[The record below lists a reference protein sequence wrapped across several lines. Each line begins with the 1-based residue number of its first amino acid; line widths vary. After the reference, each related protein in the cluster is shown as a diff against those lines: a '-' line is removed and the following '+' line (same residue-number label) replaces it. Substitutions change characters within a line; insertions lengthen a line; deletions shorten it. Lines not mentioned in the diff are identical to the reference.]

1 MCGKR
6 QSRRTSQ
13 RRGTAL
19 VLVVLALVP
28 LMAFA
33 ALAID
38 LGLLAVARTQTQQAA
53 DAAAMSGARAI
64 NGNSANNNN
73 YASVSPT
80 ATTAATANY
89 VLGSQ
94 VQSSQLALD
103 IGRYT
108 YSSANKRFE
117 GQFPGPTG
125 ENWSLVKATIST
137 NVSTSLAFSRVFNF
151 GSTNMTAMAM
161 AAHRPRD
168 VAVVLDFSGSMR
180 FASLVS
186 TPTTGDRSSNVED
199 TDYPQFGHYNSSS
212 AGMYQSTHTSPYIEP
227 NISTTT
233 SDNRKPVI
241 EDFYTDASGSAAFSK
256 ASSSYKTTPGGD
268 DHLKSNFG
276 AGSYASTLA
285 SVLNIGSV
293 SNSTKDTQFESQGYK
308 AYGMRASFARYTQGP
323 AYYGKTFFIWP
334 PDPANGTDGQTND
347 WRKRYFDY
355 PGTSTAMDD
364 NSRLWDSSGNW
375 RTPASSSYQ
384 IDYAAILDFIK
395 NIGPNP
401 FPSQLRSGRIL
412 YYDAIPNSISTGS
425 WPPSNQNERF
435 WKDYI
440 DYVLGLMQTG
450 GSSWTILNDG
460 NNGLTGYGADYTW
473 GTVRITA
480 KSSLTPTGNPATA
493 PFMRYDDNPL
503 RPRLHFWF
511 GPLTMI
517 DFLGNY
523 NMWGQVSPYASRYC
537 WWPGT
542 CHESPMYACKLGVRA
557 GLLDAKDNHPNDMVS
572 LIFFCAPKT
581 SSSDTGAGRFNRVR
595 VPLSRSYD
603 NIIESLWYPPSTV
616 GNSNATIRPYDSD
629 NIEAPRAMG
638 GTCYTMPL
646 MLAYNQFS
654 GNTSLQTYSSGQP
667 TGDAGGNGRK
677 GAQKIIIFETD
688 GAPNTTATASL
699 TNSGSHNSYYNVRYN
714 YSNPGAS
721 QYPTGVNGY
730 SDNASTVTTQINSI
744 CTQIC
749 ALETASSPGYS
760 SATKKVQIHCIGF
773 GPLFDPATSG
783 QSTRVATLNAM
794 QVIGNVNDGMPSY
807 KLVYGNETTMINNMQ
822 QAFTKILQNGIQ
834 ISLIQ

>member
-1 MCGKR
+1 MRGTR
-6 QSRRTSQ
+6 RSQRRTR

-19 VLVVLALVP
+19 VLVVLALIP

-73 YASVSPT
+73 YAAVSPT
-80 ATTAATANY
+80 ATVAATANSI
-89 VLGSQ
+89 LGSQ
-94 VQSSQLALD
+94 VLSSQLALD

-108 YSSANKRFE
+108 YNSSAKRFE

-125 ENWSLVKATIST
+125 ENWSLVKATISA
-137 NVSTSLAFSRVFNF
+137 NVSTSLAFSKVFNF
-151 GSTNMTAMAM
+151 GSTNMTATAM

-168 VAVVLDFSGSMR
+168 VAVILDFSGSMR
-180 FASLVS
+180 FASLVA
-186 TPTTGDRSSNVED
+186 TPISGDRSGNVED
-199 TDYPQFGHYNSSS
+199 TDYPQFGHYSSSS
-212 AGMYQSTHTSPYIEP
+212 ASMYTSSHTAPYIEP

-233 SDNRKPVI
+233 SDNRAPII
-241 EDFYTDASGSAAFSK
+241 EDFYTDANGSPAFSR
-256 ASSSYKTTPGGD
+256 APSSYKTTPGGD
-268 DHLKSNFG
+268 DHLHRNLDT
-276 AGSYASTLA
+276 GSEASTLA
-285 SVLNIGSV
+285 QVLNLSSV
-293 SNSTKDTQFESQGYK
+293 NNATKDAQFEAQGYM
-308 AYGMRASFARYTQGP
+308 AYGMRGSFSRYTQGP
-323 AYYGKTFFIWP
+323 GYYGKTFFIWP
-334 PDPANGTDGQTND
+334 PDPVNGPDGQTND
-347 WRKRYFDY
+347 WRKRYFEY
-355 PGTSTAMDD
+355 PGTNVGMDD
-364 NSRLWDSSGNW
+364 NTRLWDSSGNW
-375 RTPASSSYQ
+375 RSPSSSTYE
-384 IDYAAILDFIK
+384 IDYAAILNFIK

-401 FPSQLRSGRIL
+401 FPSQMRSGRIL
-412 YYDAIPNSISTGS
+412 YYDAIPDSISSS

-450 GSSWTILNDG
+450 SSSWDVICNG
-460 NNGLTGYGADYTW
+460 SNGLTGYGADYTW
-473 GTVRITA
+473 GTVRINAKANLTA
-480 KSSLTPTGNPATA
+480 TGNPPTA
-493 PFMRYDDNPL
+493 PYMRYDDNPR

-557 GLLDAKDNHPNDMVS
+557 GLIDAKDNHPNDMVS
-572 LIFFCAPKT
+572 LIFFSAPKT
-581 SSSDTGAGRFNRVR
+581 SSGDTGSGRFNRVR
-595 VPLSRSYD
+595 VGLSRRYD
-603 NIIESLWYPPSTV
+603 DMIESLWYPPSTI
-616 GNSNATIRPYDSD
+616 GDANATIRPYDSD
-629 NIEAPRAMG
+629 NMDAPRAMG
-638 GTCYTMPL
+638 GTCYAMPL

-654 GNTSLQTYSSGQP
+654 GNTSLQTYSSGKP

-688 GAPNTTATASL
+688 GGANTTANASF
-699 TNSGSHNSYYNVRYN
+699 TNSGSHNSYYNVRFN
-714 YSNPGAS
+714 YSNPNGS
-721 QYPTGVNGY
+721 QYPNNVNGY
-730 SDNASTVTTQINSI
+730 SDNASTVTSQINSV

-773 GPLFDPATSG
+773 GPQFDPATSG
-783 QSTRVATLNAM
+783 QSSRVATLNAM

-807 KLVYGNETTMINNMQ
+807 KLVYGTESTMINNMQ

-834 ISLIQ
+834 ISLIH